1 MNKNQL
7 LQASIYELEQYWQ
20 EDDELELIIYE
31 ARKRR
36 QRLKQ
41 IIDYKL
47 PELIRLAGGKNET

>member
-1 MNKNQL
+1 MKQSQL
-7 LQASIYELEQYWQ
+7 LQASILELEQYWE
-20 EDDELELIIYE
+20 EDDELELTIYE

-47 PELIRLAGGKNET
+47 SELIRIAGDK